1 MIHAAESL
9 PSRDDGRPEPEGP
22 RRTSVL
28 LVDDHA
34 VVREGLRR
42 ILSHHRDVVIVGEAG
57 DGDEALELVSRRRP
71 DVVVMDASMPGVDGF
86 EATRRIC
93 VAHPGIRVVMFVER
107 IDDETYRSA
116 RANGA
121 TGVIG
126 KDATADEVATA
137 IVQVSTGRAYA
148 DPRVDPE
155 VASAPVTPAQRV
167 LSTREQQIL
176 QLLAEGCTNRE
187 VGERLLLGSETVKTH
202 VAHILTKLTAAHRS
216 QAVAIG
222 LRDGLIR

>member
-1 MIHAAESL
+1 MIHAAEPL
-9 PSRDDGRPEPEGP
+9 PSRDDGRPEPA
-22 RRTSVL
+22 RRRASVL

-42 ILSHHRDVVIVGEAG
+42 ILSQHRDMVIVGEAA

-71 DVVVMDASMPGVDGF
+71 DVVVMDAAMPGIDGF

-93 VAHPGIRVVMFVER
+93 AAHPGVRVVMFVER
-107 IDDETYRSA
+107 IDDDSYRNA

-121 TGVIG
+121 AGVVG
-126 KDATADEVATA
+126 KDAAPDEVATA
-137 IVQVSTGRAYA
+137 IVQVSTGRVYA
-148 DPRVDPE
+148 DPRVDPD
-155 VASAPVTPAQRV
+155 VAAARVAPAQRV
-167 LSTREQQIL
+167 LSAREQQIL

-187 VGERLLLGSETVKTH
+187 VGERLVLGSETVKTH
-202 VAHILTKLTAAHRS
+202 VAHILTKLKAAHRS

>member
-1 MIHAAESL
+1 MNHAAQPL
-9 PSRDDGRPEPEGP
+9 PSRDDSRPEPGG
-22 RRTSVL
+22 RRRVSVL
-28 LVDDHA
+28 LVDDYA

-42 ILSHHRDVVIVGEAG
+42 ILSQRRDMVIVGEAS

-71 DVVVMDASMPGVDGF
+71 DVVVMDAGLPGLDGF

-93 VAHPGIRVVMFVER
+93 SSHPGVRVVMFVEH
-107 IDDETYRSA
+107 IDDETYRTA
-116 RANGA
+116 RAHGA
-121 TGVIG
+121 TGVVC
-126 KDATADEVATA
+126 KDAAAATVALA
-137 IVQVSTGRAYA
+137 IAQVAAGRPYA
-148 DPRVDPE
+148 DPRVDPA
-155 VASAPVTPAQRV
+155 VLTAPATPAQRL
-167 LSTREQQIL
+167 LSGREQQIL

-202 VAHILTKLTAAHRS
+202 VAHILTKLKATHRS

>member
-1 MIHAAESL
+1 MNHAAEPL
-9 PSRDDGRPEPEGP
+9 PSRDDTRPESSG
-22 RRTSVL
+22 RRRISVL
-28 LVDDHA
+28 LVDDYA
-34 VVREGLRR
+34 VIREGLRR
-42 ILSHHRDVVIVGEAG
+42 ILAQRRDMVVVGEASDG
-57 DGDEALELVSRRRP
+57 DGALELVGRRRP
-71 DVVVMDASMPGVDGF
+71 DVVVMDAGLPGIDGF

-93 VAHPGIRVVMFVER
+93 SAHPGVRVVMFVEQ

-116 RANGA
+116 RAHGA
-121 TGVIG
+121 TGVVC
-126 KDATADEVATA
+126 KDATASDVATA
-137 IVQVSTGRAYA
+137 IAQVSAGRPYA
-148 DPRVDPE
+148 DPRVDPA
-155 VASAPVTPAQRV
+155 VLAAPVAPAQRV

-202 VAHILTKLTAAHRS
+202 VAHILTKLKAAHRS

>member
-1 MIHAAESL
+1 MDSAAEPQ
-9 PSRDDGRPEPEGP
+9 PSRDDDRPAPDGR

-42 ILSHHRDVVIVGEAG
+42 ILSQRRDMVIVGEAA
-57 DGDEALELVSRRRP
+57 DGDDALDLVSRRRP
-71 DVVVMDASMPGVDGF
+71 DVVVIDAAMPGVDGF

-93 VAHPGIRVVMFVER
+93 SAHPGVRVVVFADRV
-107 IDDETYRSA
+107 DDDTYRAA
-116 RANGA
+116 RAHGA
-121 TGVIG
+121 SGLIC
-126 KDATADEVATA
+126 KDAAPGDIAAA
-137 IVQVSTGRAYA
+137 IARVSTGQPYA
-148 DPRVDPE
+148 DPRVDPAL
-155 VASAPVTPAQRV
+155 ASAPVMPALRV

-202 VAHILTKLTAAHRS
+202 VAHILTKLKATHRS

>member
-1 MIHAAESL
+1 MIDAAQPL
-9 PSRDDGRPEPEGP
+9 PSRDDARARPEG
-22 RRTSVL
+22 RRRASVL

-42 ILSHHRDVVIVGEAG
+42 ILSHHDEMVIVGEAAG
-57 DGDEALELVSRRRP
+57 GDEAFELVSRRRP
-71 DVVVMDASMPGVDGF
+71 DVVVMDAAMPGLDGF

-93 VAHPGIRVVMFVER
+93 AAHPGVRVVMFVER
-107 IDDETYRSA
+107 IDDDTFRSA

-121 TGVIG
+121 TGVVG
-126 KDATADEVATA
+126 KDATAEEVATA
-137 IVQVSTGRAYA
+137 ILEVSIGRPYI
-148 DPRVDPE
+148 DPRVDP
-155 VASAPVTPAQRV
+155 ALAAAPVRPARRV
-167 LSTREQQIL
+167 LSVRELQIL

-187 VGERLLLGSETVKTH
+187 VGERLVLGSETVKTH
-202 VAHILTKLTAAHRS
+202 VAHILTKLKAAHRA

>member
-1 MIHAAESL
+1 MHAAEPL
-9 PSRDDGRPEPEGP
+9 PSRDDDRPGPDGR
-22 RRTSVL
+22 RRASVL

-42 ILSHHRDVVIVGEAG
+42 ILSHHREMVIVGEAA

-71 DVVVMDASMPGVDGF
+71 DVIVMDAVMPGVSGF

-93 VAHPGIRVVMFVER
+93 AAHPGVRVIMFVER
-107 IDDETYRSA
+107 IDDDAYRSA
-116 RANGA
+116 RAHGA
-121 TGVIG
+121 AGVIG
-126 KDATADEVATA
+126 KDAAPNDVAMA
-137 IVQVSTGRAYA
+137 ILRVSAGHLYA
-148 DPRVDPE
+148 DPRVDP
-155 VASAPVTPAQRV
+155 ALAAAPVTPERRV
-167 LSTREQQIL
+167 LSAREQQIL

-202 VAHILTKLTAAHRS
+202 VAHILTKLKAAHRS